1 MKNKN
6 KNKVI
11 SEKEKNKEFISK
23 RNTKRE
29 FFKQKENDIRKKNV
43 EMQKERAIEKVT
55 MLVHINNNS
64 KKYY

>member
-6 KNKVI
+6 KNKAI

>member
-6 KNKVI
+6 KIKAI

>member
-6 KNKVI
+6 KAI